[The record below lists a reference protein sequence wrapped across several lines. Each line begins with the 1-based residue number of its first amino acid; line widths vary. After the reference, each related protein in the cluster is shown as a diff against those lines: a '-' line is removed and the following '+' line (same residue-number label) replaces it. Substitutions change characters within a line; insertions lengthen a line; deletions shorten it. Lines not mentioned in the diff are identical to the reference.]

1 MSVAAAAER
10 LVRQPTTDDFPPR
23 DSTVFVSRADRRLA
37 SIARNMLAAG
47 LPWHEVRRV
56 LRMDQRRIEAL
67 LAAAS
72 PAAFAAAVRSAA

>member
-1 MSVAAAAER
+1 MSIADAAER
-10 LVRQPTTDDFPPR
+10 LVRQPRTDAFPPC
-23 DSTVFVSRADRRLA
+23 DASLFVSRADRRLA

-72 PAAFAAAVRSAA
+72 PAAFAAALRSVA